1 MDGIIIFILLVAMM
15 IIYFKGINKTSKIVL
30 LFMFVAGIVNGQEYS
45 NIIKFNN
52 PEKFENLNRNRN
64 TAIYF
69 DLNNS
74 RNNQNRQFII
84 FPNRLTPQDN
94 TRTVFVN
101 TNNNIINVVTYS
113 PRLPSLPS
121 VGDYNRTTIIKLK

>member
-45 NIIKFNN
+45 NIIKFNH